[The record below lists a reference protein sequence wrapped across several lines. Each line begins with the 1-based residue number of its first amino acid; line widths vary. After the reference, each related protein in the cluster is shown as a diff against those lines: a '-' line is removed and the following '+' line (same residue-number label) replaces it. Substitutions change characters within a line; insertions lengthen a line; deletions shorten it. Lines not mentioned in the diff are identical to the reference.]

1 MKKSNRRAIPQTAQP
16 NPKSFEQ
23 FEQTIG
29 LKFQN
34 RHLLQQVFVHRS
46 YLNEHPG
53 FELDHNERLE
63 FLGDA
68 VLELIVTE
76 FLYLNYPN
84 PEGELTNWRSSIV
97 KGEMLSKVAKDIGLE
112 NFLLLSR
119 GEQKSSGK
127 SRDLILANA
136 FEALIGAI
144 YLDQGYARAQ
154 NFIVKI
160 LVTQLD
166 NIIKNRLYRD
176 AKSFIQEWSQATYN
190 ITPMYKVLSELGPD
204 HAKNF
209 TVGILIGDRLVG
221 QGSGAS
227 KQKAEQYAAANAVE
241 QLKIKM

>member
-1 MKKSNRRAIPQTAQP
+1 MKKHSRRAVPQTAQP
-16 NPKSFEQ
+16 NLKLFEQ

-29 LKFQN
+29 LTFRN

-76 FLYLNYPN
+76 YLYLSFPN

-97 KGEMLSKVAKDIGLE
+97 KGEMLSKVAKDIGIE
-112 NFLLLSR
+112 NYLLLSR

-144 YLDQGYARAQ
+144 YLDQGYAPTQ
-154 NFIVKI
+154 DFIVRI
-160 LVTQLD
+160 LITHLD
-166 NIIKNRLYRD
+166 HIIKNQLYKD
-176 AKSFIQEWSQATYN
+176 AKSFIQEWSQSNYN
-190 ITPMYKVLSELGPD
+190 ITPTYKVLSESGPD

-209 TVGILIGDRLVG
+209 AVGIYIGERMVG

-227 KQKAEQYAAANAVE
+227 KQRAEQYAAADAIG
-241 QLKIKM
+241 QLNIK

>member
-1 MKKSNRRAIPQTAQP
+1 M
-16 NPKSFEQ
+16 
-23 FEQTIG
+23 
-29 LKFQN
+29 
-34 RHLLQQVFVHRS
+34 
-46 YLNEHPG
+46 NEHTG

-76 FLYLNYPN
+76 YLYLSYPN

-112 NFLLLSR
+112 NYLLLSR

-144 YLDQGYARAQ
+144 YLDQGYVPTQ
-154 NFIVKI
+154 NFIVKVI
-160 LVTQLD
+160 ISHLD
-166 NIIKNRLYRD
+166 NIIKNQLYKD
-176 AKSFIQEWSQATYN
+176 SKSFIQEWSQATYN
-190 ITPMYKVLSELGPD
+190 ITPIYKVLSESGPD
-204 HAKNF
+204 HDKNF
-209 TVGILIGDRLVG
+209 MVGIFIGDRMVG

-227 KQKAEQYAAANAVE
+227 KQRAEQYAAANALDE
-241 QLKIKM
+241 LKVK